1 MISYCLIT
9 GTEVDIGEII
19 YSDLVTKLLS
29 KSRLKYISYPRFISC
44 ALQVLLG
51 YEYTQDKQFRSLL
64 NILSNSNF
72 SKDPSQVTD
81 IELTGHMIA
90 VNNQKDS
97 VYPHPIFR
105 KKKKVNSQ
113 TVTPTLPKSQGL
125 KASGALS
132 KKRQNPKSKKTPTE
146 TQVWTTP
153 LPEGP
158 LGDKDS
164 EGFKP
169 PADMEPINPSFAHLS
184 GTGAEYQ
191 DEMAQESD
199 DEEVFATGE
208 DMDEDTQADEEEHQI
223 IKYQWKKHEEV
234 AVSYADLMASIEG
247 YYKENVDHRDQTDTL
262 VQSIMNYL
270 DKNSTKRAD
279 LLKALNRV
287 TETLKFVQEAIKDDP
302 TLNKK
307 VFEATEAY
315 TKNYTNLTKLLT
327 LVKSFDF
334 HDLMSIVESLK
345 ATTLSQDKH
354 LAEWAN
360 SSTSMAWNLG
370 SQMANKCWVGGNV
383 THAAT
388 EEPPSHTKGEND
400 DIKADKEDD
409 PIQRLIPI
417 SMFRPLIRVNPELEA
432 MTSPSTVK
440 LVDIILKIP
449 SSKSDANKEDEIKK
463 AIKKVKQALLTRT
476 EVIKV
481 VQEKAEK
488 IRLDPKTIF
497 SAKAGEKF
505 KKAQDVH
512 SPFKFSDF
520 EVTKLDELG
529 PIIQKKKNT
538 IVKDLMTSLGKRY
551 ERLKKIPEEL
561 GIQSTLPAPIPK
573 QAPSQS

>member
-1 MISYCLIT
+1 MFN
-9 GTEVDIGEII
+9 
-19 YSDLVTKLLS
+19 
-29 KSRLKYISYPRFISC
+29 R
-44 ALQVLLG
+44 
-51 YEYTQDKQFRSLL
+51 
-64 NILSNSNF
+64 
-72 SKDPSQVTD
+72 
-81 IELTGHMIA
+81 
-90 VNNQKDS
+90 
-97 VYPHPIFR
+97 
-105 KKKKVNSQ
+105 
-113 TVTPTLPKSQGL
+113 
-125 KASGALS
+125 
-132 KKRQNPKSKKTPTE
+132 
-146 TQVWTTP
+146 
-153 LPEGP
+153 
-158 LGDKDS
+158 
-164 EGFKP
+164 
-169 PADMEPINPSFAHLS
+169 
-184 GTGAEYQ
+184 
-191 DEMAQESD
+191 
-199 DEEVFATGE
+199 
-208 DMDEDTQADEEEHQI
+208 I
-223 IKYQWKKHEEV
+223 IKYQWKKHEEA

-287 TETLKFVQEAIKDDP
+287 TKTLKFVQEDIKDDP
-302 TLNKK
+302 ALNKK

-315 TKNYTNLTKLLT
+315 TKNSTNLTKLLT

-334 HDLMSIVESLK
+334 HGLMSIVKYLK
-345 ATTLSQDKH
+345 ATALTIERSQADIQT
-354 LAEWAN
+354 EV
-360 SSTSMAWNLG
+360 SSLRQDISYIKSM
-370 SQMANKCWVGGNV
+370 M
-383 THAAT
+383 T
-388 EEPPSHTKGEND
+388 EIYQAFKEPPSHTKGEND

-409 PIQRLIPI
+409 AIQRLIPI

-440 LVDIILKIP
+440 LVDIILEILSFKPDVRKRI
-449 SSKSDANKEDEIKK
+449 ATDEVEEPTKK
-463 AIKKVKQALLTRT
+463 LAPASNVIRPDPDEPVRVPYMINGKMT

-488 IRLDPKTIF
+488 IGLDPKTIV